1 MNETYH
7 APNHHGRW
15 YRPYCFVVL
24 VYCCR
29 LLCCFTCVRV
39 FMCGYGRIFT
49 VYQTQLYQLVHRL
62 ITDNIT
68 CLMQKGSVYDT
79 NTGTVRRCC
88 SGHWWWLHWAST
100 VVYRQETMVNLA
112 ISIGQEEKTDQAVK
126 GWLDH
131 KSPSIE
137 ILNHSQARALREGN
151 TRERN
156 WWTMVEYLVLSKS
169 IDNHPNQ
176 TDNSDRFYQPNCSTH
191 I

>member
-7 APNHHGRW
+7 APNHHGPR
-15 YRPYCFVVL
+15 YSTLLLCVL

-29 LLCCFTCVRV
+29 LLCCFMCVRA
-39 FMCGYGRIFT
+39 FMCGYERIFA

-88 SGHWWWLHWAST
+88 SGHWWWLHRAST

-112 ISIGQEEKTDQAVK
+112 IWPGRKDRPSRKGVIKTV
-126 GWLDH
+126 
-131 KSPSIE
+131 
-137 ILNHSQARALREGN
+137 NHLQLK
-151 TRERN
+151 
-156 WWTMVEYLVLSKS
+156 Y
-169 IDNHPNQ
+169 
-176 TDNSDRFYQPNCSTH
+176 
-191 I
+191 